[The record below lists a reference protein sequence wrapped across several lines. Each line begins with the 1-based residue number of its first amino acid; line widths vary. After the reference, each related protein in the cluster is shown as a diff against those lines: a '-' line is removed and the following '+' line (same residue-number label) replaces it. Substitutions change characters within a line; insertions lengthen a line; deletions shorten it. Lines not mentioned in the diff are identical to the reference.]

1 MKSASV
7 AAAPQPAVR
16 PYKNHAVKEFFN
28 KYSHVVMLAPF
39 VICFTLF
46 IVIPVIAAI
55 VLSFTQF
62 NAVETPKFVGL
73 DNYLAIFTQDT
84 TFMQYVL
91 PNTLKYSI
99 IVGPGGYVLSF
110 ILAWM
115 LAQITRRARTTLA
128 VILYSPSMTAG
139 VTIAVVWGVLFSGDR
154 AGYLNS
160 LLLQMGVI
168 NEPQLWL
175 TSADYLMTIMILVA
189 LWSSMGVGFLAM
201 LSGIMNVDPEMYEA
215 GQIDGIRN
223 RLQEIYYITIPMTK
237 PQMLFGAVMAVVNTF
252 SSAGLGVALS
262 GSNPTPQNAGQLLV
276 NHIDDYG
283 FLRYEMGYAAALSV
297 ILLIIIYVFSQIA
310 YRLFGERD

>member
-1 MKSASV
+1 MKSAAAV
-7 AAAPQPAVR
+7 ATPPAVK
-16 PYKNHAVKEFFN
+16 PYKKHVVKEFFN

-46 IVIPVIAAI
+46 IVIPVVAAI

-62 NAVETPKFVGL
+62 NAVETPKFIGL

-84 TFMQYVL
+84 VFMQNVL
-91 PNTLKYSI
+91 PNTLKYAL
-99 IVGPGGYVLSF
+99 IVGPGGYALSF

-160 LLLQMGVI
+160 LLLQMGLI
-168 NEPQLWL
+168 TEPQLWL
-175 TSADYLMTIMILVA
+175 TSADYLMTIVILVA

-237 PQMLFGAVMAVVNTF
+237 PQMLFGAVMAIVNTF
-252 SSAGLGVALS
+252 SSAGLGVSLS
-262 GSNPTPQNAGQLLV
+262 GSNPTPQNAAQLLV

-297 ILLIIIYVFSQIA
+297 ILLIIIYAFSQLA